1 MFSIWDIFQYV
12 EYKTYIHRENCL
24 HKKSTKSSC
33 TRCIEICPVEAIS
46 LKENDIVI
54 SDACTNCNY
63 CVGVCPSGAL
73 LGTEISV
80 CRKDDLFYLGYGN
93 ISRACIETLSLDYLA
108 KWYKEGIRRIVSDQA
123 EVEGFLEKLNFFNFL
138 LKING
143 MREINFQIEK
153 EKEDSQ
159 KVYARSE
166 LIESGINEIKKLG
179 FCLLGKKE
187 NTAKF
192 FLKFWE
198 SLPTK
203 ASLYGIE
210 IDNRCSHCRAC
221 ILLCTN
227 QALEAK
233 EKVEQTGFCNGCG
246 LCIEICP
253 QKAIILKKN
262 NF

>member
-1 MFSIWDIFQYV
+1 MFFRFLLLYPICCSFLLLLVIQPVNYNLRCRSIFILCYQQ
-12 EYKTYIHRENCL
+12 HL
-24 HKKSTKSSC
+24 
-33 TRCIEICPVEAIS
+33 
-46 LKENDIVI
+46 
-54 SDACTNCNY
+54 
-63 CVGVCPSGAL
+63 
-73 LGTEISV
+73 
-80 CRKDDLFYLGYGN
+80 
-93 ISRACIETLSLDYLA
+93 
-108 KWYKEGIRRIVSDQA
+108 
-123 EVEGFLEKLNFFNFL
+123 FFNFL

-153 EKEDSQ
+153 EKEDSE

-166 LIESGINEIKKLG
+166 IIESGINEIKKLG
-179 FCLLGKKE
+179 SCLLGKKE

-210 IDNRCSHCRAC
+210 IDNRCSHCRVC

-253 QKAIILKKN
+253 QKAIILKKIIFRNISTFPFLFWVILCYN
-262 NF
+262 NHI